1 MFSIHRSAAAVFVG
15 ALITSSALAQEQDS
29 GRVGSGAPED
39 IFMEI
44 TRSDDGAPALE
55 PEEFTLAHGGY
66 YRFNV
71 VCPEA
76 LTSETGFHFEA
87 TELLENAHLRVLSVG
102 DADIEFYMQGLTF
115 RAIECDDSGSA
126 RFSFHPMRTGVYPI
140 YVRDQGVPPKEAFG
154 RIVVE

>member
-1 MFSIHRSAAAVFVG
+1 MNFVTTFVTAAAVIL
-15 ALITSSALAQEQDS
+15 AAPLAAQEQES

-39 IFMEI
+39 VFLEI
-44 TRSDDGAPALE
+44 TRGDGEGPVLSQ
-55 PEEFTLAHGGY
+55 EEFTLAHGGY

-71 VCPEA
+71 VCPEP

-87 TELLENAHLRVLSVG
+87 PELMENAHIRVLSVG
-102 DADIEFYMQGLTF
+102 GVDIEFYAQGLSF
-115 RAIECDDSGSA
+115 RAIECDDAGSA

-140 YVRDQGVPPKEAFG
+140 YVRDQAVPPNEAFG

>member
-1 MFSIHRSAAAVFVG
+1 MIGNYRFAALAAIAFIAV
-15 ALITSSALAQEQDS
+15 SPALAQEQES

-39 IFMEI
+39 VFMEI
-44 TRSDDGAPALE
+44 TRGEDDTPVLS

-87 TELLENAHLRVLSVG
+87 TELLENSHIRVLSVG
-102 DADIEFYMQGLTF
+102 EADIEFYMQGLTF
-115 RAIECDDSGSA
+115 RAIECDDQGSA

-140 YVRDQGVPPKEAFG
+140 YVRDQSVPPKEAFG

>member
-1 MFSIHRSAAAVFVG
+1 MLNLLRITFVAG
-15 ALITSSALAQEQDS
+15 ACALGISPALAQEQEP

-39 IFMEI
+39 VFMEI
-44 TRSDDGAPALE
+44 TRGDDGAPVLE
-55 PEEFTLAHGGY
+55 PEEFTLSHGGY

-87 TELLENAHLRVLSVG
+87 TELLENSHIRVLSIG
-102 DADIEFYMQGLTF
+102 EADIEFYMQGLTF
-115 RAIECDDSGSA
+115 RAIECDDQGSA

-140 YVRDQGVPPKEAFG
+140 HVRDQGVPPTEAFG
-154 RIVVE
+154 RIIVE